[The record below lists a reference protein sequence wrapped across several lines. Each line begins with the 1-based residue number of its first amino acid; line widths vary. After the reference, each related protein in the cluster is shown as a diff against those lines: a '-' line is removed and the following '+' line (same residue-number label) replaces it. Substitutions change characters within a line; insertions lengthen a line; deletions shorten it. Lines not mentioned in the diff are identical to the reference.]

1 MRLDMRTSIGAG
13 RACRPLCRRV
23 YRPVHRHAHS
33 RVLIHVHSTTV
44 GMNVNLTMAHCF
56 GFFPTLTRE
65 WIVYMLVPWLH
76 LVFNLA
82 KWFTVRR
89 LQRLSHSNRAVA
101 AFVDR
106 TASLAWIRLVIIFLV
121 VAPY

>member
-1 MRLDMRTSIGAG
+1 
-13 RACRPLCRRV
+13 
-23 YRPVHRHAHS
+23 
-33 RVLIHVHSTTV
+33 
-44 GMNVNLTMAHCF
+44 MNVNLTMAHCF

-106 TASLAWIRLVIIFLV
+106 TASLAWIRLVIKFLV
-121 VAPY
+121 VTPY